1 MKMGEMMVEIK
12 STPIITGILLAII
25 LATLFKMI
33 SGSWGEYAGVLLAT
47 IYVGFSVSGN
57 YTNGTVHGAL
67 VGTIGAII
75 AGIFSIM
82 GFKALLGIM
91 EAAGGLDSMILLIII
106 WAVVGAIGG
115 TIGVIIKELGTS
127 KEKPV
132 T

>member
-12 STPIITGILLAII
+12 STPIITGIILAII

-57 YTNGTVHGAL
+57 YTNGTIHGAL
-67 VGTIGAII
+67 VGTMGAII
-75 AGIFSIM
+75 AGILSIM
-82 GFKALLGIM
+82 GFKALLGIV
-91 EAAGGLDSMILLIII
+91 EAAVGLDIIILIIVWTI
-106 WAVVGAIGG
+106 VGAIGG
-115 TIGVIIKELGTS
+115 TIGVIIKELGAS